1 MVGLLYVR
9 MEGWKEGR
17 EEGLPRGHRT
27 DPDPSQSGKKRR
39 IVMKGKMGTSHR
51 RGAGLGLRMGCWYN
65 RRLMIHHIDSTSTQ
79 TRKQHGQKRED
90 ITRTA

>member
-1 MVGLLYVR
+1 M
-9 MEGWKEGR
+9 EGR

-27 DPDPSQSGKKRR
+27 DPDLSQSGKKRR

-65 RRLMIHHIDSTSTQ
+65 RHLMIHHHDSTSTQ